1 MASNQNTHYINVN
14 EHGNFLKEI
23 PSNSCQKL
31 VSSNTFNRSKVH
43 KLRQIT
49 MLLLAFIFFAL
60 PSKAGAGKSKAPN

>member
-1 MASNQNTHYINVN
+1 MLTNM
-14 EHGNFLKEI
+14 EI
-23 PSNSCQKL
+23 LGNSCQKL

-60 PSKAGAGKSKAPN
+60 PSKAGAGDILRL